1 MSIVSLC
8 RFFQRR
14 TVSDTQWDRSF
25 ARLSGWFP
33 TADHIITQYLNY
45 HQCSVLIVIC
55 ALLHQVQQG
64 GWGVYWGCPR
74 HDEVRLVFEI
84 FSILY
89 LFAFLTC
96 VQHSADLG
104 LMTWRCFQLKRPLQI
119 LILTQASASLRTLH
133 FSGFTFLWHAR
144 PVAYH
149 TMSYFDLSE
158 NV

>member
-1 MSIVSLC
+1 MQVLPTEDSERHTVRQKFRQVVRLVFPLLVIV
-8 RFFQRR
+8 
-14 TVSDTQWDRSF
+14 
-25 ARLSGWFP
+25 
-33 TADHIITQYLNY
+33 TQYLNY

-64 GWGVYWGCPR
+64 GGGVHWGCPR
-74 HDEVRLVFEI
+74 HDEVRLVFEV

-119 LILTQASASLRTLH
+119 LILTQASAPLRTLH
-133 FSGFTFLWHAR
+133 FSGFTFL
-144 PVAYH
+144 
-149 TMSYFDLSE
+149 
-158 NV
+158 